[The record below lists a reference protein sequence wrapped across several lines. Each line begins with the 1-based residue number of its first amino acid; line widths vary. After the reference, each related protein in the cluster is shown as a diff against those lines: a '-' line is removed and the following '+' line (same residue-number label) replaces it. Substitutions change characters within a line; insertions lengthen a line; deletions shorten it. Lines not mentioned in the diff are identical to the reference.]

1 MSNDALRNAI
11 SFHVARLLKE
21 EREERGLSLNILAQ
35 KAGLSRQAVSYIEQ
49 QVQSPSLDTLLRL
62 TLALDVELAE
72 IIKRAKRAAVK

>member
-1 MSNDALRNAI
+1 MPRDTFRNAI

-21 EREERGLSLNILAQ
+21 EREARGLSLNVLAQ

-62 TLALDVELAE
+62 TLALDVDLAE
-72 IIKRAKRAAVK
+72 IIKRAKKAATK